1 MSASSSLLPLG
12 GSGTRPKS
20 GAVLFLAGLLVA
32 AFAAPAASAPPAAPS
47 STSSASTPAA
57 APGKPA
63 ADAASAVP
71 FGTKSKDP
79 IYITSDRLDIYD
91 KEGRAVYSGASGVVA
106 TQGTSK
112 LVGTELTAFYDR
124 QHDNGDKTAEGQPQ
138 QQSTAGTQV
147 KRILVK
153 GPVSVV
159 QNDQVATGDNGE
171 FDRVQNIVT
180 LTGHVSLTQGADVT
194 TGDKL
199 IYDLNTGVA
208 NVFSGPGTPVKS
220 LFVQGSQPGE
230 TKPASPQKTPPG
242 KAAPASTG
250 KPPAKPAADNASP
263 TKAASA
269 KTGTHSTAKAA
280 EP

>member
-1 MSASSSLLPLG
+1 MSASSSLLPRG
-12 GSGTRPKS
+12 GGGARPKN
-20 GAVLFLAGLLVA
+20 GVVLFLAGLLVT

-47 STSSASTPAA
+47 SAGSASKPAA

-112 LVGTELTAFYDR
+112 LVGTELTAFYER
-124 QHDNGDKTAEGQPQ
+124 QHDNGDKTSEGQPQ

-242 KAAPASTG
+242 KPAPASTG
-250 KPPAKPAADNASP
+250 AKPAADNASP

>member
-1 MSASSSLLPLG
+1 MSASSSLLPRG
-12 GSGTRPKS
+12 GGARPKN
-20 GAVLFLAGLLVA
+20 GVVLFLAGLLVT

-47 STSSASTPAA
+47 SAGSASKPAA

-199 IYDLNTGVA
+199 IYDLNTGIA

-242 KAAPASTG
+242 KAAPA